1 MPLYAADIESLA
13 KPVKK
18 VGGKKRKAEEAS
30 QVQEVTPAV
39 TPEPEQKKEKKPPT
53 EKQLA
58 ARAKFAENRKKKLE
72 EQAAEKL
79 RLETEVAEK
88 QKEIEAKEAAI
99 AAKKQARAEK
109 RKMKKD
115 EKEIDVAVEKAVEEA
130 TPMLAEQAR
139 SAADGSKE
147 PKPKKVKR
155 TLKRDESV
163 PPVWFEK
170 FVESAKMEE
179 SKIAADKKPAKMV
192 KEEAKEVAKAQWSD
206 GYTRD
211 RVNAQVDNHMGKL
224 YSMIFARK

>member
-18 VGGKKRKAEEAS
+18 IGGKKRKAEEAS
-30 QVQEVTPAV
+30 ELQEETPAPS
-39 TPEPEQKKEKKPPT
+39 PEVKAKKPPT

-72 EQAAEKL
+72 EKAEEKL
-79 RLETEVAEK
+79 RLENEVAEK

-109 RKMKKD
+109 RKAG
-115 EKEIDVAVEKAVEEA
+115 KEIDKAVDEAIEEPA
-130 TPMLAEQAR
+130 
-139 SAADGSKE
+139 E
-147 PKPKKVKR
+147 PKPKKQRVQKP
-155 TLKRDESV
+155 KRDESV
-163 PPVWFEK
+163 PPVWFER
-170 FVESAKMEE
+170 FVESAKLEE
-179 SKIAADKKPAKMV
+179 SKIAADKKPSKQV

-224 YSMIFARK
+224 YSMIFTRK

>member
-1 MPLYAADIESLA
+1 MALYAADIESLA

-18 VGGKKRKAEEAS
+18 TQGKKRKAEEAS
-30 QVQEVTPAV
+30 VLQEETPAV
-39 TPEPEQKKEKKPPT
+39 TPEPPAKKPPT

-72 EQAAEKL
+72 ETAAEKL

-99 AAKKQARAEK
+99 AEKKKARAEK
-109 RKMKKD
+109 RKAS
-115 EKEIDVAVEKAVEEA
+115 KEIDTAVDKAVEEV
-130 TPMLAEQAR
+130 AE
-139 SAADGSKE
+139 E

-155 TLKRDESV
+155 VLKRDESV
-163 PPVWFEK
+163 PPVWFER

-179 SKIAADKKPAKMV
+179 SKIAADKKPAKVV
-192 KEEAKEVAKAQWSD
+192 KEEAKVAAQAQWSD

-211 RVNAQVDNHMGKL
+211 RVNQQVDQHMGKL

>member
-18 VGGKKRKAEEAS
+18 GGKKRKAEEAS
-30 QVQEVTPAV
+30 QVQEVTPSV
-39 TPEPEQKKEKKPPT
+39 TPEPETKPPRERKPPT

-58 ARAKFAENRKKKLE
+58 ARAKFAENRKKKIE
-72 EQAAEKL
+72 EAAAEKL
-79 RLETEVAEK
+79 RLEAEVAEK
-88 QKEIEAKEAAI
+88 QKAIEAKEVEI

-109 RKMKKD
+109 RKMKKE
-115 EKEIDVAVEKAVEEA
+115 EKEIDVAVEKALEVE
-130 TPMLAEQAR
+130 
-139 SAADGSKE
+139 E

-163 PPVWFEK
+163 PPVWFER

-179 SKIAADKKPAKMV
+179 SKIATEKKPVKQI

>member
-30 QVQEVTPAV
+30 EVQEVTPAV
-39 TPEPEQKKEKKPPT
+39 TPEPEVKKEKKPPT

-79 RLETEVAEK
+79 RLENEVAEK
-88 QKEIEAKEAAI
+88 QKAIEAKEAEI

-109 RKMKKD
+109 RKAMK
-115 EKEIDVAVEKAVEEA
+115 EKEIDVAVDKAVEEV
-130 TPMLAEQAR
+130 
-139 SAADGSKE
+139 E

-179 SKIAADKKPAKMV
+179 SKIAADKKPAKVV
-192 KEEAKEVAKAQWSD
+192 KEEAKAVAQAQWSD

-211 RVNAQVDNHMGKL
+211 RVNQQVDNHMSKL
-224 YSMIFARK
+224 YGMIFARK

>member
-1 MPLYAADIESLA
+1 MALYAADIESLA

-18 VGGKKRKAEEAS
+18 VGKKRKAEEAS
-30 QVQEVTPAV
+30 VLQEETPAV
-39 TPEPEQKKEKKPPT
+39 TPEPPTKKPPT

-72 EQAAEKL
+72 ETAAEKL

-99 AAKKQARAEK
+99 AEKKKARAEK
-109 RKMKKD
+109 RKAS
-115 EKEIDVAVEKAVEEA
+115 KEIDTAVEEA
-130 TPMLAEQAR
+130 LTE
-139 SAADGSKE
+139 E

-155 TLKRDESV
+155 VLKRDESV

-170 FVESAKMEE
+170 FVESAKLEE
-179 SKIAADKKPAKMV
+179 SKIAADKKPAKVV
-192 KEEAKEVAKAQWSD
+192 KEEAKVAAQAQWSD

-211 RVNAQVDNHMGKL
+211 RVNQQVDNHMSKL
-224 YSMIFARK
+224 YGMIFARK

>member
-18 VGGKKRKAEEAS
+18 TQGKKRKAEEAS
-30 QVQEVTPAV
+30 VLQEETPEV
-39 TPEPEQKKEKKPPT
+39 TPEPEVKAKKPPT

-79 RLETEVAEK
+79 RLEKEIADK
-88 QKEIEAKEAAI
+88 QKEIEEKEAAI
-99 AAKKQARAEK
+99 NVKKQARAEK

-115 EKEIDVAVEKAVEEA
+115 EKEIDVAVEKAVEEV
-130 TPMLAEQAR
+130 T
-139 SAADGSKE
+139 E

-179 SKIAADKKPAKMV
+179 SKIAADKKPAKIV
-192 KEEAKEVAKAQWSD
+192 KEEAKAAAQAQWSD

-211 RVNAQVDNHMGKL
+211 RVNQQVDNHMSKL
-224 YSMIFARK
+224 YGMIFARK

>member
-1 MPLYAADIESLA
+1 MALYAADIESLA

-30 QVQEVTPAV
+30 VLQEETPAV
-39 TPEPEQKKEKKPPT
+39 TPEPPAKKPPT

-72 EQAAEKL
+72 ETAAEKL
-79 RLETEVAEK
+79 RLEAEVAEK

-99 AAKKQARAEK
+99 AEKKKARAEK
-109 RKMKKD
+109 RKAS
-115 EKEIDVAVEKAVEEA
+115 KEIDTAVEEA
-130 TPMLAEQAR
+130 LTE
-139 SAADGSKE
+139 E

-155 TLKRDESV
+155 VLKRDESV

-170 FVESAKMEE
+170 FVESAKLEE
-179 SKIAADKKPAKMV
+179 SKIAADKKPAKVV
-192 KEEAKEVAKAQWSD
+192 KEEAKVAAQAQWSD

-211 RVNAQVDNHMGKL
+211 RVNQQVDNHMSKL
-224 YSMIFARK
+224 YGMIFARK

>member
-1 MPLYAADIESLA
+1 MALYAADIESLA

-30 QVQEVTPAV
+30 VLQEETPAV
-39 TPEPEQKKEKKPPT
+39 TPEPPAKKPPT

-72 EQAAEKL
+72 ETAAEKL
-79 RLETEVAEK
+79 RLEAEVAEK

-99 AAKKQARAEK
+99 AEKKKARAEK
-109 RKMKKD
+109 RKAS
-115 EKEIDVAVEKAVEEA
+115 KEIDTAVEEA
-130 TPMLAEQAR
+130 LTE
-139 SAADGSKE
+139 E

-155 TLKRDESV
+155 VLKRDESV

-170 FVESAKMEE
+170 FVESAKLEE
-179 SKIAADKKPAKMV
+179 SKIAADKKPAKVV
-192 KEEAKEVAKAQWSD
+192 KEEAKVAAQAQWSD

-211 RVNAQVDNHMGKL
+211 RVNQQVDNHMSKL
-224 YSMIFARK
+224 YGMIFTRK

>member
-39 TPEPEQKKEKKPPT
+39 TPEPEAKPPRERKPPT

-79 RLETEVAEK
+79 RLEAEVAEK
-88 QKEIEAKEAAI
+88 KKAIEAKEAEI

-109 RKMKKD
+109 RKMKKE
-115 EKEIDVAVEKAVEEA
+115 EKEIDVAVEKAVEEV
-130 TPMLAEQAR
+130 
-139 SAADGSKE
+139 E
-147 PKPKKVKR
+147 PKPKKVRR
-155 TLKRDESV
+155 TVKRDESV
-163 PPVWFEK
+163 PPVWFER

-179 SKIAADKKPAKMV
+179 SKIASEKKPVKQI
-192 KEEAKEVAKAQWSD
+192 KEEAKEVAKAQWQD

>member
-39 TPEPEQKKEKKPPT
+39 TPEPEAKKEKKPPT

-79 RLETEVAEK
+79 RLEAEVAEK
-88 QKEIEAKEAAI
+88 QKAIEAKEAEI
-99 AAKKQARAEK
+99 AAKKSARAEK
-109 RKMKKD
+109 RKMKKE
-115 EKEIDVAVEKAVEEA
+115 EKEIDVAVEKAVEEV
-130 TPMLAEQAR
+130 
-139 SAADGSKE
+139 E
-147 PKPKKVKR
+147 PKPKKVRR
-155 TLKRDESV
+155 TVKRDESV

-179 SKIAADKKPAKMV
+179 SKISAEKKPVKQV
-192 KEEAKEVAKAQWSD
+192 KEEAKAAAQAQWSD

-211 RVNAQVDNHMGKL
+211 RVNQQVDNHMTKL
-224 YSMIFARK
+224 YGMIFARK

>member
-1 MPLYAADIESLA
+1 MPLYATDIESLA

-39 TPEPEQKKEKKPPT
+39 TPEPEAKKEKKPPT

-79 RLETEVAEK
+79 RLEAEVAEK
-88 QKEIEAKEAAI
+88 QKAIEAKEAEI
-99 AAKKQARAEK
+99 AAKKSARAEK
-109 RKMKKD
+109 RKMKKE
-115 EKEIDVAVEKAVEEA
+115 EKEIDVAVEKAVEEV
-130 TPMLAEQAR
+130 
-139 SAADGSKE
+139 E
-147 PKPKKVKR
+147 PKPKKVRR
-155 TLKRDESV
+155 TVKRDESV

-179 SKIAADKKPAKMV
+179 SKISAEKKPVKQV
-192 KEEAKEVAKAQWSD
+192 KEEAKAAAQAQWSD

-211 RVNAQVDNHMGKL
+211 RVNQQVDNHMSKL
-224 YSMIFARK
+224 YGMIFARK

>member
-13 KPVKK
+13 KPVKPVK
-18 VGGKKRKAEEAS
+18 KTQGKKRKVDEAS
-30 QVQEVTPAV
+30 ELQEDTPVA
-39 TPEPEQKKEKKPPT
+39 TPEPEAKKERKPPT

-58 ARAKFAENRKKKLE
+58 ARAKFAENRKKKLD

-79 RLETEVAEK
+79 RLEAEVAEK
-88 QKEIEAKEAAI
+88 QKAIEAKEAEI

-109 RKMKKD
+109 RKMKKE
-115 EKEIDVAVEKAVEEA
+115 EKEIDVAVEKAVEEVA
-130 TPMLAEQAR
+130 Q
-139 SAADGSKE
+139 E

-163 PPVWFEK
+163 PPIWFEK

-179 SKIAADKKPAKMV
+179 SKIAADKKPVKMV
-192 KEEAKEVAKAQWSD
+192 KEEAKAVAQVQWND

-211 RVNAQVDNHMGKL
+211 RVNQQVDNHMSKL
-224 YSMIFARK
+224 YGMIFARK

>member
-30 QVQEVTPAV
+30 EVQEVTPAV
-39 TPEPEQKKEKKPPT
+39 TPEPEVKKEKKPPT

-79 RLETEVAEK
+79 RLEAEVAEK

-109 RKMKKD
+109 RKMKKE
-115 EKEIDVAVEKAVEEA
+115 EKEIDVAVEKAVPKKTLIEKIME
-130 TPMLAEQAR
+130 PLME
-139 SAADGSKE
+139 E

-155 TLKRDESV
+155 TVKRDESI

-179 SKIAADKKPAKMV
+179 SKIAAEKKPAKQV
-192 KEEAKEVAKAQWSD
+192 KEEAKAVAQAQWSD

-211 RVNAQVDNHMGKL
+211 RVNQQVDAHMGKL

>member
-1 MPLYAADIESLA
+1 MALYAADIESLA

-18 VGGKKRKAEEAS
+18 VGKKRKAEEAS
-30 QVQEVTPAV
+30 VLQEETPAV
-39 TPEPEQKKEKKPPT
+39 TPEPPAKKPPT

-72 EQAAEKL
+72 ETAAEKL

-99 AAKKQARAEK
+99 AEKKKARAEK
-109 RKMKKD
+109 RKAS
-115 EKEIDVAVEKAVEEA
+115 KEIDTAVEEA
-130 TPMLAEQAR
+130 LTE
-139 SAADGSKE
+139 E

-155 TLKRDESV
+155 VLKRDESV

-170 FVESAKMEE
+170 FVESAKLEE
-179 SKIAADKKPAKMV
+179 SKIAADKKPAKVV
-192 KEEAKEVAKAQWSD
+192 KEEAKVAAQAQWSD

-211 RVNAQVDNHMGKL
+211 RVNQQVDNHMSKL
-224 YSMIFARK
+224 YGMIFARK

>member
-79 RLETEVAEK
+79 RLEAEVAEK
-88 QKEIEAKEAAI
+88 QKAIEAKEAEI

-109 RKMKKD
+109 RKMKKE
-115 EKEIDVAVEKAVEEA
+115 EKEIDVAVDKAVEE
-130 TPMLAEQAR
+130 TV
-139 SAADGSKE
+139 E
-147 PKPKKVKR
+147 PKPKKVRR
-155 TLKRDESV
+155 TVKRDDSV

-179 SKIAADKKPAKMV
+179 SKIAADKKPAKVV
-192 KEEAKEVAKAQWSD
+192 KEEAKAVAQAQWSD

-211 RVNAQVDNHMGKL
+211 RVNQQVDNHMGKL

>member
-1 MPLYAADIESLA
+1 M
-13 KPVKK
+13 
-18 VGGKKRKAEEAS
+18 
-30 QVQEVTPAV
+30 
-39 TPEPEQKKEKKPPT
+39 
-53 EKQLA
+53 
-58 ARAKFAENRKKKLE
+58 E

-88 QKEIEAKEAAI
+88 QKAIEAKEAEI

-109 RKMKKD
+109 RKMKKE
-115 EKEIDVAVEKAVEEA
+115 EKEIDVAVEKALEVE
-130 TPMLAEQAR
+130 
-139 SAADGSKE
+139 E

-179 SKIAADKKPAKMV
+179 SKIAADKKPAKVV
-192 KEEAKEVAKAQWSD
+192 KEEAKAVAQAQWSD

-211 RVNAQVDNHMGKL
+211 RVNQQVDNHMSKL
-224 YSMIFARK
+224 YGMIFARK

>member
-39 TPEPEQKKEKKPPT
+39 TPEPEVKAKKPPT

-79 RLETEVAEK
+79 RLENEVAEK
-88 QKEIEAKEAAI
+88 QKAIEAKEAEI

-109 RKMKKD
+109 RKMKKE
-115 EKEIDVAVEKAVEEA
+115 EKDIDAAVEKAVEEV
-130 TPMLAEQAR
+130 
-139 SAADGSKE
+139 E

-163 PPVWFEK
+163 PPIWFER
-170 FVESAKMEE
+170 FVESAKLEE
-179 SKIAADKKPAKMV
+179 SKIAADKKPVKLV
-192 KEEAKEVAKAQWSD
+192 KEEAKEVAKAQWQD

>member
-39 TPEPEQKKEKKPPT
+39 TPEPEVKAKKPPT

-88 QKEIEAKEAAI
+88 QKAIEAKEAEI

-109 RKMKKD
+109 RKMKKE
-115 EKEIDVAVEKAVEEA
+115 EKEIDVAVEKAVEEV
-130 TPMLAEQAR
+130 
-139 SAADGSKE
+139 E
-147 PKPKKVKR
+147 PKPKKVRR
-155 TLKRDESV
+155 TVKRDESV
-163 PPVWFEK
+163 PPVWFER

-179 SKIAADKKPAKMV
+179 SKITAEKKPVKQI
-192 KEEAKEVAKAQWSD
+192 KEEAKEVAKAQWQD

>member
-13 KPVKK
+13 KPIKK

-30 QVQEVTPAV
+30 SVQEETPAV
-39 TPEPEQKKEKKPPT
+39 SPDVKAKKPPS

-79 RLETEVAEK
+79 RLEKEVADK
-88 QKEIEAKEAAI
+88 QKEIEEKEAAI
-99 AAKKQARAEK
+99 AEKKKARAEK

-115 EKEIDVAVEKAVEEA
+115 EVEIEKAVDEAIEE
-130 TPMLAEQAR
+130 
-139 SAADGSKE
+139 KE

-155 TLKRDESV
+155 VLKRDESV

-192 KEEAKEVAKAQWSD
+192 KEEAKAVAQAQWSD

-211 RVNAQVDNHMGKL
+211 RVNQQVDNHMSKL
-224 YSMIFARK
+224 YGMIFARK

>member
-39 TPEPEQKKEKKPPT
+39 TPEPEAKKEKKPPT

-79 RLETEVAEK
+79 RLEAEVAEK
-88 QKEIEAKEAAI
+88 QKAIEAKEAEI
-99 AAKKQARAEK
+99 AAKKSARAEK
-109 RKMKKD
+109 RKMKKE
-115 EKEIDVAVEKAVEEA
+115 EKEIDVAVEKAVEEV
-130 TPMLAEQAR
+130 
-139 SAADGSKE
+139 E
-147 PKPKKVKR
+147 PKPKKVRR
-155 TLKRDESV
+155 TVKRDESV

-179 SKIAADKKPAKMV
+179 SKISAEKKPVKQV
-192 KEEAKEVAKAQWSD
+192 KEEAKAAAQAQWSD

-211 RVNAQVDNHMGKL
+211 RVNQQVDNHMSKL
-224 YSMIFARK
+224 YGMIFARK

>member
-1 MPLYAADIESLA
+1 M
-13 KPVKK
+13 
-18 VGGKKRKAEEAS
+18 
-30 QVQEVTPAV
+30 
-39 TPEPEQKKEKKPPT
+39 
-53 EKQLA
+53 
-58 ARAKFAENRKKKLE
+58 E

-115 EKEIDVAVEKAVEEA
+115 EVEIEKAVDKAVEEEA
-130 TPMLAEQAR
+130 
-139 SAADGSKE
+139 

-155 TLKRDESV
+155 ILKRDESV

-170 FVESAKMEE
+170 FVESAKLEE
-179 SKIAADKKPAKMV
+179 SKITADKKPAKQV
-192 KEEAKEVAKAQWSD
+192 KEEAKATAQAQWSD

-211 RVNAQVDNHMGKL
+211 RVNQQVDNHMSKL
-224 YSMIFARK
+224 YGMIFARK

>member
-1 MPLYAADIESLA
+1 MALYAADIESLA

-30 QVQEVTPAV
+30 VLQEETPAV
-39 TPEPEQKKEKKPPT
+39 TPEPEVKAKKPPT

-79 RLETEVAEK
+79 RLETEVAKK

-109 RKMKKD
+109 RKMKK
-115 EKEIDVAVEKAVEEA
+115 EEVEIEKAVDEAIEE
-130 TPMLAEQAR
+130 
-139 SAADGSKE
+139 KE

-155 TLKRDESV
+155 VLKRDESV

-179 SKIAADKKPAKMV
+179 SKIAADKKPAKVV

>member
-30 QVQEVTPAV
+30 EVQEVTPAV
-39 TPEPEQKKEKKPPT
+39 TPEPEAKKEKKPPT

-79 RLETEVAEK
+79 RLEQEVAEK

-99 AAKKQARAEK
+99 AEKKRARAEK
-109 RKMKKD
+109 RKMKKE
-115 EKEIDVAVEKAVEEA
+115 EKDLDVAVDKAVEEV
-130 TPMLAEQAR
+130 AE
-139 SAADGSKE
+139 E

-155 TLKRDESV
+155 TLKRDDSV
-163 PPVWFEK
+163 PPLWFEK
-170 FVESAKMEE
+170 FVESAKLEE
-179 SKIAADKKPAKMV
+179 SKISSEKKPAKQV
-192 KEEAKEVAKAQWSD
+192 KEEAKEVAKAQWQD